1 MTLSEH
7 EQRTLD
13 GIEMGCC
20 SEDPGFAERL
30 DLTALR
36 HRRGQLV
43 VLAQCAIWIGW
54 VTMMIGGGLARGL
67 LSIGAL
73 VACYGLALL
82 IAGAVTW
89 FRNRRPRIRA
99 PLGP

>member
-1 MTLSEH
+1 
-7 EQRTLD
+7 
-13 GIEMGCC
+13 
-20 SEDPGFAERL
+20 
-30 DLTALR
+30 
-36 HRRGQLV
+36 
-43 VLAQCAIWIGW
+43 
-54 VTMMIGGGLARGL
+54 MMIGGGLARGL